1 MVNEVSD
8 VMKLDWHSVMELSVI
23 EFLNVCCY
31 HRDKN
36 NWEKEQQEKWK
47 RAH

>member
-8 VMKLDWHSVMELSVI
+8 ITKLDWHKVFEMPI
-23 EFLNVCCY
+23 MEFLNISCY
-31 HRDKN
+31 IKDKN
-36 NWEKEQQEKWK
+36 NWEKAQQEKWK